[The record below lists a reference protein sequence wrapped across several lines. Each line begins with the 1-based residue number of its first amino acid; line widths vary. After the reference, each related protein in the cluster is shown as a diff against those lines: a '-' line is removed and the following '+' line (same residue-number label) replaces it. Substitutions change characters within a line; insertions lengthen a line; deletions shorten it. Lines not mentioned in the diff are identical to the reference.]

1 MQHDDLERRNS
12 GLQALRAALLTD
24 ASRGFL
30 HWAAAIAGADGVLER
45 RQFNPE
51 DLAPWLGSLAILEW
65 DASADDFR
73 YRLFGSG
80 LPALRGRDLSGLTLA
95 AAWPEN
101 LAQIKR
107 RRLVL
112 VIARQVPVVAQ
123 TMNSYFGNDGQV
135 VRGHTV
141 VEQVMWP
148 LRYGTGTPDAIL
160 DFTIAAPFDQSLAE
174 TEAEAAEGHIRRCFA
189 GDGTRLD

>member
-1 MQHDDLERRNS
+1 MQHNDLEKRHS

-24 ASRGFL
+24 ASREFV
-30 HWAAAIAGADGVLER
+30 HWAATIAGADGVLER
-45 RQFNPE
+45 GQFNPE
-51 DLAPWLGSLAILEW
+51 DLAPWLGRLAILEW
-65 DASADDFR
+65 DASANDFR
-73 YRLFGSG
+73 YRLFGSE
-80 LPALRGRDLSGLTLA
+80 LPALRGRDLSGLTMA

-101 LAQIKR
+101 VAQVKR

-123 TMNSYFGNDGQV
+123 TMSSYFGKDGQV

-148 LRYGTGTPDAIL
+148 LRYGTGNPDAIL
-160 DFTIAAPFDQSLAE
+160 DFTIAAPVDQSLAL
-174 TEAEAAEGHIRRCFA
+174 TESEAAERHIRRCFA
-189 GDGTRLD
+189 GDGTQLD